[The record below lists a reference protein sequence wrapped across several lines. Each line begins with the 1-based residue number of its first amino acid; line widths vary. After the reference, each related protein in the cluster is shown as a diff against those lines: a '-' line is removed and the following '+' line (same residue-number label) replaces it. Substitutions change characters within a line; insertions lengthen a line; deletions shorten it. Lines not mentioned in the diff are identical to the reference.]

1 MMKICLFADG
11 TSIHTV
17 RWCNHFHELGHEVH
31 LISFKKVEIPNIHI
45 YTVNGG
51 AMNVD
56 GGNWKVLLTYPKIKK
71 ILKQIS
77 PDVFHS
83 LYATSYGITGALC
96 GFHPYIITALGTDVL
111 ISPNQSKIYKVLLRY
126 AFSKADW
133 ITAMADHM
141 KIAIEKMGVSPSK
154 VTTVSFGI
162 DPKVFN
168 YTDQKLSKDPFVIT
182 STRNFEKIYN
192 IPHLINAVAIAKS
205 KIPSIQLNLIG
216 TGSLKKE
223 IETLI
228 DTKGLKENV
237 TFFGKIPQ
245 SRIAEVLNHSH
256 LFVTV
261 SLSDGNN
268 ISLNEAMA
276 CGTYSIATNIPA
288 NTQWI
293 VDGENGFLVEIDD
306 VEELA
311 EKIILSYKE
320 LDKLQERAIPIN
332 KKKIIIHDPAI
343 ESPPKLRTIKI
354 RIGSF
359 I

>member
-11 TSIHTV
+11 TSIHTI
-17 RWCNHFHELGHEVH
+17 RWCTHFYELGHEVH
-31 LISFKKVEIPNIHI
+31 LISFKNIEIPNIYVHA
-45 YTVNGG
+45 VDGG
-51 AMNVD
+51 TIHVA
-56 GGNWKVLLTYPKIKK
+56 GGNWKVLLKYRKVKK
-71 ILKQIS
+71 ILKQIN

-96 GFHPYIITALGTDVL
+96 GFHPYVITAFGTDVL
-111 ISPNQSKIYKVLLRY
+111 ISPNQSKIYKVLLKY

-133 ITAMADHM
+133 VTAMADHM
-141 KIAIEKMGVSPSK
+141 KVAIEKMGVTPAK
-154 VTTVSFGI
+154 ITTVPFGI

-168 YTDQKLSKDPFVIT
+168 STNEKLSKDPFVIT
-182 STRNFEKIYN
+182 STRNFESVYN
-192 IPHLINAVAIAKS
+192 IPHLIRAVVIAKS

-216 TGSLKKE
+216 EGSLKNE

-228 DTKGLKENV
+228 EQKGLKENV
-237 TFFGKIPQ
+237 VFFGKIPQ
-245 SRIAEVLNHSH
+245 PQIAEILNHSH

-276 CGTYSIATNIPA
+276 CGTFSIATSIPA

-306 VEELA
+306 VEGLA
-311 EKIILSYKE
+311 EKIIVSYHE
-320 LDKLQERAIPIN
+320 LDKLQEKAIPIN
-332 KKKIIIHDPAI
+332 EKIIAERGIWSVNMKKVEDKYK
-343 ESPPKLRTIKI
+343 SLTRKK
-354 RIGSF
+354 
-359 I
+359 